1 MAKVLQLAEFP
12 LTEDGPEA
20 SSNCKI
26 TGRKSFS
33 FQKRTYV
40 HAYNVKMNILP
51 LVVHHRA
58 VEDMAEHHR
67 EQKCFYSRDPD
78 MGKLLLLLPPSIQPA
93 MHGS

>member
-1 MAKVLQLAEFP
+1 MFIKSLSIFAKNQGSLM
-12 LTEDGPEA
+12 
-20 SSNCKI
+20 CI
-26 TGRKSFS
+26 
-33 FQKRTYV
+33 KR
-40 HAYNVKMNILP
+40 NKLP

-78 MGKLLLLLPPSIQPA
+78 MGKLLLLLLLPPSIQPA

>member
-1 MAKVLQLAEFP
+1 MFIKSLSIFAKNQ
-12 LTEDGPEA
+12 G
-20 SSNCKI
+20 SRMCI
-26 TGRKSFS
+26 
-33 FQKRTYV
+33 KR
-40 HAYNVKMNILP
+40 NKLP

-78 MGKLLLLLPPSIQPA
+78 MGKLLLLLLLPPSIQPA